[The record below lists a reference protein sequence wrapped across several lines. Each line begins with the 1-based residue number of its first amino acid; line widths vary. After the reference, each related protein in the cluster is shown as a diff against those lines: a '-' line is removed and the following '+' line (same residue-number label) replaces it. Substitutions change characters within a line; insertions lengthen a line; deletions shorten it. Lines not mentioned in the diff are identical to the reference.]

1 MGGGSS
7 LHYRMLR
14 RRIRPARVATSIY
27 GAADDWQP
35 AVMRMLENYSVT
47 WGGLGNI
54 LIPTDQA
61 GQIHEAFW
69 PLIEIFDAD
78 VWATYTITR
87 RGIEM
92 ANPDGFRDWLNREA
106 RKWARKHG
114 GGIAKAR
121 ELLTAE
127 HMMTH
132 VIGGWPPPDALRD
145 EVRRRTAPAIEHE
158 SFVFSMYRA
167 DGPPGQHI
175 VDVCDLEPL
184 PERVRLLDTQ
194 QLPTALQL
202 LVAMHCGGLA
212 PSHTQ
217 RLVDAGV
224 AVDVVP
230 IDDDDLDSLLRL
242 AWFGP
247 LARAGSYSPR
257 PLPTSSRPAPL
268 FEEDDFLSTTPMSL
282 SVLGCARMWRWS
294 PKQDDLPVVVVVGSH
309 ANDFCYALALDRCGV
324 PAVWLPAEFAVGKS
338 DLSGAVLDSLTIG
351 LLLGRRD
358 WEDRPKVLRSLSMFA
373 NDLADVARRLQ
384 ETSWGSQLQLEVVE
398 DIDLPPYRQPAL
410 LDPACFDDPLEEPF
424 AGDAM
429 ARAVPAAVPCG
440 VRSAD
445 PWKLTWWAEV
455 TDPARP
461 LPPRATL
468 NDLVVA
474 DSQGWRAIARCGRD
488 GISYYSHTMG
498 FVSAGSTLD
507 QIAERP
513 RLRFP
518 TVEVIFEHLFTAAG
532 FTVQES
538 PAGRF
543 RRFATELWGG
553 LASLADDVTNPQ
565 RLALLRGWLSTARS
579 GDEPGVF
586 TNSRR
591 RYLSLS
597 DAMGASGLDEAETRA
612 LLDTYLLR
620 GVVRRGLVLQP
631 LLV

>member
-257 PLPTSSRPAPL
+257 PLPTSSRP
-268 FEEDDFLSTTPMSL
+268 
-282 SVLGCARMWRWS
+282 R
-294 PKQDDLPVVVVVGSH
+294 
-309 ANDFCYALALDRCGV
+309 
-324 PAVWLPAEFAVGKS
+324 
-338 DLSGAVLDSLTIG
+338 
-351 LLLGRRD
+351 
-358 WEDRPKVLRSLSMFA
+358 RSL
-373 NDLADVARRLQ
+373 RRT
-384 ETSWGSQLQLEVVE
+384 TS
-398 DIDLPPYRQPAL
+398 
-410 LDPACFDDPLEEPF
+410 
-424 AGDAM
+424 
-429 ARAVPAAVPCG
+429 
-440 VRSAD
+440 
-445 PWKLTWWAEV
+445 
-455 TDPARP
+455 
-461 LPPRATL
+461 
-468 NDLVVA
+468 
-474 DSQGWRAIARCGRD
+474 
-488 GISYYSHTMG
+488 
-498 FVSAGSTLD
+498 
-507 QIAERP
+507 
-513 RLRFP
+513 
-518 TVEVIFEHLFTAAG
+518 
-532 FTVQES
+532 
-538 PAGRF
+538 
-543 RRFATELWGG
+543 
-553 LASLADDVTNPQ
+553 
-565 RLALLRGWLSTARS
+565 
-579 GDEPGVF
+579 
-586 TNSRR
+586 SRR
-591 RYLSLS
+591 RRCHCRCSAVPGCGAGRRSRTTCPWSSLS
-597 DAMGASGLDEAETRA
+597 AATRMTSAMRSRWTDAASRRYGCRRSSRSGRATSRARCWTR
-612 LLDTYLLR
+612 
-620 GVVRRGLVLQP
+620 
-631 LLV
+631 